1 MPVINYFRRKSE
13 NLSTAIESI
22 YGLKVDGAADKGL
35 QIASETFTEMLG
47 FDLQKTLNLKLEEFM
62 DEVLKNNYSLS
73 FLELFCQFMTNTAD
87 IYKDLKVNDK
97 AINLYNKSVLLLK
110 YITQNDKT
118 YSLERETRI
127 GELEEKLNIE

>member
-22 YGLKVDGAADKGL
+22 YGLKVDGEADKSL

-118 YSLERETRI
+118 YSLEREERI
-127 GELEEKLNIE
+127 GDLEEKLNTK

>member
-1 MPVINYFRRKSE
+1 MPLINYLLRKSE

-47 FDLQKTLNLKLEEFM
+47 FDLQKTLNLKLEDFM
-62 DEVLKNNYSLS
+62 AEVLKNKYSLS
-73 FLELFCQFMTNTAD
+73 FLESFCQFMIYTAD
-87 IYKDLKVNDK
+87 IYKDLKENDK
-97 AINLYNKSVLLLK
+97 AENLYNKSVLLLK
-110 YITQNDKT
+110 HITQNDKT

-127 GELEEKLNIE
+127 GDLEEKLNLK

>member
-1 MPVINYFRRKSE
+1 MPLINYFRRKSE

-22 YGLKVDGAADKGL
+22 YGLKVDGEADKSL

-73 FLELFCQFMTNTAD
+73 FLELFCQFMTDTAD
-87 IYKDLKVNDK
+87 IYHDLEENDK
-97 AINLYNKSVLLLK
+97 AKNLYLKSVILLK
-110 YITQNDKT
+110 HITQNDKT

>member
-73 FLELFCQFMTNTAD
+73 FLELFCQFMTDTAD
-87 IYKDLKVNDK
+87 IYHDLEENDK
-97 AINLYNKSVLLLK
+97 AKNLYLKSVTLLK
-110 YITQNDKT
+110 HITQNDKT
-118 YSLERETRI
+118 YSCLLYTSRCV
-127 GELEEKLNIE
+127 

>member
-1 MPVINYFRRKSE
+1 MPLINYVRRKSE

-47 FDLQKTLNLKLEEFM
+47 FDLQKALNLKLEDFM
-62 DEVLKNNYSLS
+62 DEVLKNNFSLS
-73 FLELFCQFMTNTAD
+73 FLELFCQFISDTAD
-87 IYKDLKVNDK
+87 IYKDLKENDK
-97 AINLYNKSVLLLK
+97 AENLYNKSVLLLK

-118 YSLERETRI
+118 YSLEREERI
-127 GELEEKLNIE
+127 GNLEEKLNIK

>member
-1 MPVINYFRRKSE
+1 MPLINYFRRKSE

-22 YGLKVDGAADKGL
+22 YGLKVDGEADKSL

-73 FLELFCQFMTNTAD
+73 FLELFCQFMTDTAD
-87 IYKDLKVNDK
+87 IYHDLEENDK
-97 AINLYNKSVLLLK
+97 ANNLYLKSVTLLK
-110 YITQNDKT
+110 HITQNDKT

>member
-1 MPVINYFRRKSE
+1 MPLINYFRRKSE

-22 YGLKVDGAADKGL
+22 YGLKVDGEADKSL

-73 FLELFCQFMTNTAD
+73 FLELFCQFMTDTAD
-87 IYKDLKVNDK
+87 IYHDLEENDK
-97 AINLYNKSVLLLK
+97 AKNLYLKSVTLLK
-110 YITQNDKT
+110 HITQNDKT

>member
-1 MPVINYFRRKSE
+1 MPLINYFRRKSE

-22 YGLKVDGAADKGL
+22 YGLKVDGEADKSL

-47 FDLQKTLNLKLEEFM
+47 FDLQKALNLKLEEFM